1 MEIMIKPLTPELI
14 NDYFDFFDH
23 RAFPDDSPFYP
34 CYCNA
39 YNMSLLQI
47 KEQLFARLQEYG
59 GGADVW
65 KRVLRE
71 SAWNMVNSG
80 KIKGYLAYHDGIS
93 IGWCNAN
100 DRLNYYR
107 VGEFNMDDIQEDK
120 PPLDCPGKGYVKSI
134 VCFEISPDYRGMG
147 IAGRILERICKDAA
161 EEGYAFVEAYPMDHV
176 NDNSLAFTGPLR
188 LYEKFGFREYKRIGS
203 TIVVRKDLRQL
214 RFRIQSFP

>member
-1 MEIMIKPLTPELI
+1 MEIMIKPLTSELI

-47 KEQLFARLQEYG
+47 KEQLFARWQEYG
-59 GGADVW
+59 EGADVW
-65 KRVLRE
+65 KRVIRE

-107 VGEFNMDDIQEDK
+107 VGEFNMDDIPEE
-120 PPLDCPGKGYVKSI
+120 
-134 VCFEISPDYRGMG
+134 CFEISPDYRGMG

-214 RFRIQSFP
+214 

>member
-1 MEIMIKPLTPELI
+1 MDIMLKPLTPELI

-34 CYCNA
+34 CYCSA

-59 GGADVW
+59 GGTDVW

-80 KIKGYLAYHDGIS
+80 KIKGYLAYNDGIS

-107 VGEFNMDDIQEDK
+107 VGEFNMDDIPEDK
-120 PPLDCPGKGYVKSI
+120 PPVDCPDKGYVKSI

-147 IAGRILERICKDAA
+147 IAGRILESVCKDAA

-176 NDNSLAFTGPLR
+176 NDNSLAFTGPLC

-214 RFRIQSFP
+214 

>member
-1 MEIMIKPLTPELI
+1 MEIMIKPLTSELI

-47 KEQLFARLQEYG
+47 KEQLFARSQEYG
-59 GGADVW
+59 EGADVW

-107 VGEFNMDDIQEDK
+107 VGEFNMDDIPEDK
-120 PPLDCPGKGYVKSI
+120 PPLDCPDKGYVKSI
-134 VCFEISPDYRGMG
+134 VCFEN
-147 IAGRILERICKDAA
+147 C
-161 EEGYAFVEAYPMDHV
+161 
-176 NDNSLAFTGPLR
+176 
-188 LYEKFGFREYKRIGS
+188 
-203 TIVVRKDLRQL
+203 RKNA
-214 RFRIQSFP
+214 

>member
-1 MEIMIKPLTPELI
+1 MEIMIKPLTSELI

-47 KEQLFARLQEYG
+47 KEQLFARWQEYG
-59 GGADVW
+59 EGADVW
-65 KRVLRE
+65 KRVIRE

-214 RFRIQSFP
+214 

>member
-47 KEQLFARLQEYG
+47 KEQLFARWQEYG
-59 GGADVW
+59 EGADVW

-80 KIKGYLAYHDGIS
+80 KIKGYLAYNDGIS

-107 VGEFNMDDIQEDK
+107 VGEFNMDDIPEDK
-120 PPLDCPGKGYVKSI
+120 PPLDCPDKGYVKSI

-214 RFRIQSFP
+214 

>member
-14 NDYFDFFDH
+14 NDYFDFFDY

-80 KIKGYLAYHDGIS
+80 KIKGYLAYHDSLS

-107 VGEFNMDDIQEDK
+107 VGEFNMDDIPEDK
-120 PPLDCPGKGYVKSI
+120 PPLDCPGKGCVKSI

-147 IAGRILERICKDAA
+147 IAGRMLECVCKDAA

-188 LYEKFGFREYKRIGS
+188 LYEKYGFKEYKRIGS
-203 TIVVRKDLRQL
+203 TIVVRKVLRQL
-214 RFRIQSFP
+214 

>member
-1 MEIMIKPLTPELI
+1 MSEIIINGMEDFQNNVIKSDIPVLADFWATWCGPCKMIAPHIAKIAE
-14 NDYFDFFDH
+14 
-23 RAFPDDSPFYP
+23 
-34 CYCNA
+34 
-39 YNMSLLQI
+39 
-47 KEQLFARLQEYG
+47 E
-59 GGADVW
+59 
-65 KRVLRE
+65 
-71 SAWNMVNSG
+71 NSG
-80 KIKGYLAYHDGIS
+80 KIKGYLAYHNGIS

-107 VGEFNMDDIQEDK
+107 VGEFNMDDIPEDK
-120 PPLDCPGKGYVKSI
+120 PPLDCPDKGYVKSI

-214 RFRIQSFP
+214 